1 MDSVLRQSKAV
12 CPFMKKATAAG
23 LRAMST
29 AAPTAVAHCGGG
41 GTMSNLQVLA
51 RRCPV
56 MGKAMA
62 VQSSRIGHAA
72 GLPTVAAKA
81 GMATFSGNGRA
92 GKAKMHTSRA
102 HEAQAVDTPLF
113 GGREK
118 GELNCSAI
126 ERPLARTLC

>member
-29 AAPTAVAHCGGG
+29 ATPTTVSPGGG
-41 GTMSNLQVLA
+41 AMSKLQTLA

-62 VQSSRIGHAA
+62 VQSTRIGHPA
-72 GLPTVAAKA
+72 GIPTVAAKA
-81 GMATFSGNGRA
+81 GMATFSGHGKA
-92 GKAKMHTSRA
+92 GKASMHTSRA
-102 HEAQAVDTPLF
+102 QEAQAVDTPILN
-113 GGREK
+113 GREK
-118 GELNCSAI
+118 GELLSD
-126 ERPLARTLC
+126 